1 MRLQLRRTS
10 QAFPVLQPKQLFIGS
25 HGSAGRPRYARARRS
40 QGFALQFRA
49 PSRSDTWRGS
59 STHCRYSVI
68 SREVV
73 YMSLRSLFSSLR
85 YRRSQHEYLDGAGL
99 IIAARL
105 KDLLASDNGQ
115 LHTVAQPTPDVCAS
129 ENKHP
134 VEIDTKNSTS
144 SAVKTAA

>member
-1 MRLQLRRTS
+1 MHG
-10 QAFPVLQPKQLFIGS
+10 PVVRKGS
-25 HGSAGRPRYARARRS
+25 PCN
-40 QGFALQFRA
+40 FALQA
-49 PSRSDTWRGS
+49 GPTPGGDPQ
-59 STHCRYSVI
+59 HNCRYSVI

-85 YRRSQHEYLDGAGL
+85 YRRSQYEYLDGAGL